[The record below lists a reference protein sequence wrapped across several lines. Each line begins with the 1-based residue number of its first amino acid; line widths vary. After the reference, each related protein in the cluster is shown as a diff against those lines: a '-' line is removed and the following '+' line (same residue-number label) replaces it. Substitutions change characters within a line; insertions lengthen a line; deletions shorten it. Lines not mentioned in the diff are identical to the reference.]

1 MPIGQLQPVFI
12 SVRSMII
19 NTLRVFVRCP
29 LLLLILINIEKSI
42 VHFAS
47 RLFDLSGT
55 IVLNSAT
62 DFHLICWSQTA
73 LGVAV
78 FQQSAYSLW

>member
-1 MPIGQLQPVFI
+1 MPIRQLQPVFI
-12 SVRSMII
+12 SVQSMLI
-19 NTLRVFVRCP
+19 NTLRLFVRCP

-42 VHFAS
+42 VHLAS

-62 DFHLICWSQTA
+62 EFKLICWSPTA
-73 LGVAV
+73 LGVAGL
-78 FQQSAYSLW
+78 QQSAYSLW